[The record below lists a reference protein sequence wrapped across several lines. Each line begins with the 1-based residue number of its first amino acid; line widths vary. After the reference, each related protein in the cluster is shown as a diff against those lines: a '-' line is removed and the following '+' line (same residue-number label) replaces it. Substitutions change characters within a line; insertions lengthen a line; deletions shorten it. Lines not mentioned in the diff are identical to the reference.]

1 MLMIFLFGSNNLY
14 AADLEVQVTKQSD
27 WNSGFCSDVS
37 VSNPTD
43 NREEWNISFNAEGI
57 ITNLW
62 NANYFQ
68 NSTTLKT
75 IAHGVG
81 WNDFVEPHSSI
92 TFGYCADKVSTTPPP
107 SPPPPSNGDLEVIQ
121 TPNAQWDGGFC
132 KNVQVKNTTDHE
144 IDWEVNFPINGTVTT
159 SWSSNFSQ
167 NPDTLEATASG
178 VDWNNL
184 VQPNAQVE
192 FGYCANEVTPQ
203 VSDADIVS
211 SDMAELTF
219 NAIRLANSIESEIT
233 SNLNLMSSGSSG
245 STISW
250 TSTNSAIS
258 STGVV
263 TRPNYESEDI
273 TV

>member
-1 MLMIFLFGSNNLY
+1 M
-14 AADLEVQVTKQSD
+14 
-27 WNSGFCSDVS
+27 
-37 VSNPTD
+37 
-43 NREEWNISFNAEGI
+43 
-57 ITNLW
+57 
-62 NANYFQ
+62 
-68 NSTTLKT
+68 
-75 IAHGVG
+75 
-81 WNDFVEPHSSI
+81 
-92 TFGYCADKVSTTPPP
+92 
-107 SPPPPSNGDLEVIQ
+107 
-121 TPNAQWDGGFC
+121 
-132 KNVQVKNTTDHE
+132 
-144 IDWEVNFPINGTVTT
+144 NFPINGTVTT

-219 NAIRLANSIESEIT
+219 NAIRLANSIENEIT

-250 TSTNSAIS
+250 ISTNSAIS

-263 TRPNYESEDI
+263 TRPSYEGEDIRVTLTATISKGEVSQNKIFELQVLAEEEDI
-273 TV
+273 TPPVTGNSKYSEVLPLALKFYEAQRATGPFSTVSWRKAGGLDDGADVDRNLTGGWFDAGDHVKFNLPMSYSATMLNWGMLAFADGYSQAGQRAYGKSR

>member
-1 MLMIFLFGSNNLY
+1 
-14 AADLEVQVTKQSD
+14 
-27 WNSGFCSDVS
+27 
-37 VSNPTD
+37 
-43 NREEWNISFNAEGI
+43 
-57 ITNLW
+57 
-62 NANYFQ
+62 
-68 NSTTLKT
+68 
-75 IAHGVG
+75 
-81 WNDFVEPHSSI
+81 
-92 TFGYCADKVSTTPPP
+92 
-107 SPPPPSNGDLEVIQ
+107 
-121 TPNAQWDGGFC
+121 
-132 KNVQVKNTTDHE
+132 
-144 IDWEVNFPINGTVTT
+144 VNFPINGTVTT

-219 NAIRLANSIESEIT
+219 NAIRLANSIENEIT

-263 TRPNYESEDI
+263 TRPSYEGEDIRVTLTATISKGEVSQNKIFELQVLAEEEDI
-273 TV
+273 TPPVTGNSKYSEVLPLALKFYEAQRATGPFSTVSWRKAGGLDDGADVGRDLTGGWFDAGDHVKFNLPMSYSATMLNWGMLAFADGYSQAGQRAYGKSR

>member
-1 MLMIFLFGSNNLY
+1 
-14 AADLEVQVTKQSD
+14 
-27 WNSGFCSDVS
+27 
-37 VSNPTD
+37 
-43 NREEWNISFNAEGI
+43 
-57 ITNLW
+57 
-62 NANYFQ
+62 
-68 NSTTLKT
+68 
-75 IAHGVG
+75 
-81 WNDFVEPHSSI
+81 
-92 TFGYCADKVSTTPPP
+92 
-107 SPPPPSNGDLEVIQ
+107 
-121 TPNAQWDGGFC
+121 
-132 KNVQVKNTTDHE
+132 
-144 IDWEVNFPINGTVTT
+144 VNFPINGTVTT

-219 NAIRLANSIESEIT
+219 NAIRLANSIENEIT

-263 TRPNYESEDI
+263 TRPSYEGEDIRVTLTATISKGEVSQNKIFELQVLAEEEDI
-273 TV
+273 TPPVTGRDSKYSKVLPLALKFYEAQRAIGPFPTVEWRKSATTNDGDDVGVDLNGGWFDAGDHVKFNLPMSYSVGMLNWSMLSQRDAYIESNQLEYKCSFDCYYYKG